1 MAVFFMTRRIKKMN
15 YPILYSY
22 RRCPYAMRARLA
34 IYFSGVKVEQRE
46 IVFWDKP
53 ELMLQASP
61 KGTVPVLVLPSG
73 EVVDESWDIMQWA
86 LRESDL
92 LPAGQKDQI
101 NHWLQQNDFE
111 FKGHLDAYKYP
122 DDFPEVEQ
130 SQARQS
136 GEKFLLKLENQLQSS
151 TYLLGEELSIVDLAI
166 FPFIR
171 QFAHVDK
178 IWWQSANYPALKTW
192 LNKHLESDYFKAV
205 MKNRPVWQE
214 GHQPLFVNEPDLQ
227 TKDQF
232 RKKAEA

>member
-1 MAVFFMTRRIKKMN
+1 MI

-22 RRCPYAMRARLA
+22 RRCPYAMRSRLA

-53 ELMLQASP
+53 EPMLQASP
-61 KGTVPVLVLPSG
+61 KGTVPVLVLPESENLPAG
-73 EVVDESWDIMQWA
+73 KVIDESWEIMQWA

-122 DDFPEVEQ
+122 DDFPEIENK
-130 SQARQS
+130 QARQK
-136 GEKFLLKLENQLQSS
+136 GEVFLQKLELALQSS
-151 TYLLGEELSIVDLAI
+151 SYLLGEELSVVDLAI

-205 MKNRPVWQE
+205 MKNRPVWQK
-214 GHQPLFVNEPDLQ
+214 GHSALLVHEPELQ

>member
-1 MAVFFMTRRIKKMN
+1 MTRRIKKMN

-34 IYFSGVKVEQRE
+34 IYFSGIAVEQRE

-53 ELMLQASP
+53 EPMLQASP

-92 LPAGQKDQI
+92 LPAGSI
-101 NHWLQQNDFE
+101 SEIENWIEQNDFE
-111 FKGHLDAYKYP
+111 FKSHLDAYKYP
-122 DDFPEVEQ
+122 EQFPEISTEY
-130 SQARQS
+130 ARKN
-136 GEKFLLKLENQLQSS
+136 GEGFLQKLEFALQSS
-151 TYLLGEELSIVDLAI
+151 HYLLGDELSIADLAI

-178 IWWQSANYPALKTW
+178 AWWEAAKYPAVKTW
-192 LNKHLESDYFKAV
+192 LERHLESDYFKAV
-205 MKNRPVWQE
+205 MKNRPVWQK
-214 GHQPLFVNEPDLQ
+214 GHSALLVHEPELQ
-227 TKDQF
+227 TKDQL